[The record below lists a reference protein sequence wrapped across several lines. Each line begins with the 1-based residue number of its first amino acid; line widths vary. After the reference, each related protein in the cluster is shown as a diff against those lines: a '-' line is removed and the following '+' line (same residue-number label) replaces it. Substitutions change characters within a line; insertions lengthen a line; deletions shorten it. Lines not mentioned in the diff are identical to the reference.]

1 MDRRSF
7 LVAGVTI
14 GGAALAPAIAQG
26 AAGRDAGFDLV
37 HQVSQMPEYSSIPG
51 YDHRAAVVAPGL
63 AAMVDTNDRPPVS
76 GALMYVK
83 DHGVSPKLVCAS
95 ECNRPG
101 RKILGRVVGRYRV
114 PEEAP
119 LKLPGDA

>member
-1 MDRRSF
+1 MNGIIQPGGRRHWRCRSRSS
-7 LVAGVTI
+7 
-14 GGAALAPAIAQG
+14 IAQG
-26 AAGRDAGFDLV
+26 TAGGGADLDLAR
-37 HQVSQMPEYSSIPG
+37 QVSQMPHYSSIPD

-63 AAMVDTNDRPPVS
+63 AAMVDTNDRAPVS

-83 DHGVSPKLVCAS
+83 DDGVSPKLVCAS

-114 PEEAP
+114 PEEVP
-119 LKLPGDA
+119 FNLPGDA